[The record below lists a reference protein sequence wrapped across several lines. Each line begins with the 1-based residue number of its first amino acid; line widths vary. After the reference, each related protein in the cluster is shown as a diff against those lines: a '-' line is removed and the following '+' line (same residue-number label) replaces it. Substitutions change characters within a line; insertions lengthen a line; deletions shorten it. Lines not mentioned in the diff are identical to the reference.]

1 MAKRARSGGRL
12 LAWRRNLQA
21 SWRDSVILLR
31 EFAGPLL
38 LFSLVIAG
46 GGILYHA
53 LAQRAGQPLDS
64 IPEAIYTVLSL
75 TFLQPLG
82 EFPDV
87 WYLQIFYFIMPI
99 VGIGIL
105 ATGLADFGRLFFN
118 RRARSKEWEMAVAST
133 YDDHV
138 VLIGLGH
145 LGFRVTKELRE
156 LNLNV
161 VVIELNP
168 EADLIDAAHKMDV
181 PVIHDNGK
189 RLEVLRAAGTDR
201 ARAIAICTQDDNL
214 NLQIALK
221 ARKLNPE
228 IHVVIRIFDD
238 EFADALEEQFGFRA
252 LSATRTAA
260 PKFAATTVGID
271 VTRPITVEGETLSL
285 CRLDVGPRSVLA
297 GRTVGEIE
305 QTFDLSVVLI
315 RRNSESDFHPAAERR
330 ISQGDVLALLAS
342 PDHIS
347 DLLHDKPSGW

>member
-1 MAKRARSGGRL
+1 MQVIKRNRGGRRL
-12 LAWRRNLQA
+12 NNWQRNLQA
-21 SWRDSVILLR
+21 SWRDSIILLR

-38 LFSLVIAG
+38 LFSLVIVG
-46 GGILYHA
+46 GGFLYHD

-64 IPEAIYTVLSL
+64 LPEAIYTVLSL

-82 EFPDV
+82 EFPDA
-87 WYLQIFYFIMPI
+87 WYLQLFYFVMPV

-133 YDDHV
+133 FHDHV

-145 LGFRVTKELRE
+145 LGFRITKELRE

-168 EADLIDAAHKMDV
+168 EADLIDTAHLMDV

-189 RLEVLRAAGTDR
+189 RPEVLRAAGIER

-221 ARKLNPE
+221 ARKLNPK

-238 EFADALEEQFGFRA
+238 EFAEALEEQFGFRA
-252 LSATRTAA
+252 LSAARTAA
-260 PKFAATTVGID
+260 PKFAAMTVGID

-297 GRTVGEIE
+297 GRTVGELE
-305 QTFDLSVVLI
+305 QSYDLSVVLI
-315 RRNSESDFHPAAERR
+315 RRNAESDFHPAAERR
-330 ISQGDVLALLAS
+330 IAQGDVLALLAS
-342 PDHIS
+342 PEHIS
-347 DLLHDKPSGW
+347 GLLQEKR

>member
-1 MAKRARSGGRL
+1 MTGQLRRIGRQA
-12 LAWRRNLQA
+12 AWRRNLEA
-21 SWRDSVILLR
+21 TWRDSILLLR
-31 EFAGPLL
+31 EFAWPL
-38 LFSLVIAG
+38 FIFVLVIIG
-46 GGILYHA
+46 GGLLYYA
-53 LAQRAGQPLDS
+53 LAQRGGQPLGS
-64 IPEAIYTVLSL
+64 VSEGAYTVLAL

-87 WYLQIFYFIMPI
+87 WYLQAFYFVMPI
-99 VGIGIL
+99 IGIGIL
-105 ATGLADFGRLFFN
+105 ATGLADFGRMFFN

-133 YDDHV
+133 FNDHV

-156 LNLNV
+156 LSLDV

-168 EADLIDAAHKMDV
+168 EAELIDQAHRLNV

-189 RLEVLRAAGTDR
+189 RVEVLRAAGTDR

-221 ARKLNPE
+221 ARKMNPD
-228 IHVVIRIFDD
+228 IRVVIRIFDD

-260 PKFAATTVGID
+260 PKFAATTVGVD
-271 VTRPITVEGETLSL
+271 VTRPITVEGQSLSL
-285 CRLDVGPRSVLA
+285 CRLDVGPGSVLA

-305 QTFDLSVVLI
+305 QQFDLSVVLI
-315 RRNSESDFHPAAERR
+315 RRDAQSDFHPAADRR
-330 ISQGDVLALLAS
+330 VAQGDVLALLAS
-342 PDHIS
+342 PDRIS
-347 DLLHDKPSGW
+347 ELLPNKPG